1 MNLDENSP
9 IPLYYQLES
18 IIKKR
23 LEDGI
28 YKVDEKIP
36 SERKLSEELNISRM
50 TISKA
55 INNLVEEG
63 ILYRKRGQGTFV
75 SKSKVDFFPGLMGFT
90 DIIKN
95 KNMNPSSKVICQKI
109 IQPDHHVCEK
119 LQILESE
126 KVIFTQRLRL
136 ADNEIINLEKSYVP
150 YSLCPKLL
158 EVDLSVESIYKLL
171 TEAGYKP
178 SRANQEV
185 QAILSYGELSGLL
198 QIDMDAPI
206 LKRKRVTYSKDT
218 PIEYT
223 PIEYTVNYYRG
234 DVYTMVMTVES

>member
-1 MNLDENSP
+1 MKLDENSP
-9 IPLYYQLES
+9 IPLYYQLEN
-18 IIKKR
+18 IVRKR
-23 LEDGI
+23 IEDGI

-36 SERKLSEELNISRM
+36 SERTLSEELNISRM

-75 SKSKVDFFPGLMGFT
+75 SKSKVNFFPGLMGFT
-90 DIIKN
+90 EIIKN
-95 KNMNPSSKVICQKI
+95 KNMNPSSKVLCQKI
-109 IQPDHHVCEK
+109 IEPDKHLCEK
-119 LQILESE
+119 LQISEIE

-150 YSLCPKLL
+150 YSLCSKLL

-171 TEAGYKP
+171 TEEGYKP
-178 SRANQEV
+178 SKANQEV
-185 QAILSYGELSGLL
+185 QAILSNDELSELL
-198 QIDMDAPI
+198 QINVDEPI
-206 LKRKRVTYSKDT
+206 LKRKRVTYSKDI

-223 PIEYTVNYYRG
+223 INYYKG
-234 DVYTMVMTVES
+234 DVYTMVMTIDS